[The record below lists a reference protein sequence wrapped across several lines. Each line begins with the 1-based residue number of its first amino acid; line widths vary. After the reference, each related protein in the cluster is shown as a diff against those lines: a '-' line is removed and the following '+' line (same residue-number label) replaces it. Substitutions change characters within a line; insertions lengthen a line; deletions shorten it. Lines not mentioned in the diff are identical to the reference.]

1 MYAIIHNFFS
11 PQSVQETTIQTT
23 HQKQYNMNV
32 FQDKDISEQRER
44 TKVTQDF
51 MTKNSFPSFFRSR
64 VNDAC
69 QIGLMES
76 VLSEECQKFD
86 QKYPE
91 NMEELIHNVTAWTGN
106 VERKG
111 EHGAWLKVLKD
122 CRVIRLANDL
132 EGDCIRKKI
141 VDFVVELRKNMDDEY
156 ISNMKENMT
165 SVESMNKRGLIRIGD
180 KGCNITNDCRENETV
195 VYVHFYAD
203 AISDSTKELIKKKWE
218 VDDVFVHSNTLRY
231 DEFSEVKIVL
241 VKRFPS
247 QVNTSEIY
255 KRIVESSQWMYT
267 MKEFSSS
274 GEFVLCV
281 KNDENVSVK
290 SLIDSKNASE
300 CFKKGS
306 GGDNSNKIRGSYTK
320 NAVHFIA
327 LPSNNKK
334 IKYAR
339 ELGVRTVCYN
349 CKKICENSSL
359 MYGSGPHSHSYVC
372 NKTLESS
379 IQECFYK
386 QYSCGFSRFIMN
398 VFCIECLSKMNTLKV
413 HGKCKHCLK
422 PKDEFVHDEFIHI
435 SIHDGEV
442 SGTCIDCICMKLPIQ
457 ETIRGFLI
465 GDTVRKVE
473 RILAAQITSK
483 RIREDPDVLFDEN
496 LTSKEK
502 KIRFEKAGIRSDWAM
517 GSFD

>member
-1 MYAIIHNFFS
+1 
-11 PQSVQETTIQTT
+11 
-23 HQKQYNMNV
+23 MNV
-32 FQDKDISEQRER
+32 FQDKDNSEQRER
-44 TKVTQDF
+44 TRVTQDF

-76 VLSEECQKFD
+76 VLSEECKNCD
-86 QKYPE
+86 KKYPE

-156 ISNMKENMT
+156 ISNMKENMA
-165 SVESMNKRGLIRIGD
+165 SIESMNKKGLIRFGD
-180 KGCNITNDCRENETV
+180 KGCNITNGCRDNETV
-195 VYVHFYAD
+195 VHVQFYAN

-218 VDDVFVHSNTLRY
+218 VDDVFVQSNTLLY
-231 DEFSEVKIVL
+231 GGFSEVNIVL

-255 KRIVESSQWMYT
+255 KRIVESSHWMYT
-267 MKEFSSS
+267 MKEFSST

-281 KNDENVSVK
+281 KDDENVSVK

-300 CFKKGS
+300 CFEKGS
-306 GGDNSNKIRGSYTK
+306 GGENSSKIKGSYME

-327 LPSNNKK
+327 LPSNNNR

-339 ELGVRTVCYN
+339 ELDVKTVCYN
-349 CKKICENSSL
+349 CKEERCENTSLIYKSS
-359 MYGSGPHSHSYVC
+359 GTIHSYVS
-372 NKTLESS
+372 NDTLKSE
-379 IQECFYK
+379 IQECFRE
-386 QYSCGFSRFIMN
+386 QYCRGTSEFIMN

-413 HGKCKHCLK
+413 HGKCSNCLK

-435 SIHDGEV
+435 HIHNGKV
-442 SGTCIDCICMKLPIQ
+442 SGTCIDCICMKLPVQ
-457 ETIRGFLI
+457 ETVRKMLI
-465 GDTVRKVE
+465 KDTVRTVE
-473 RILAAQITSK
+473 RVLAAQITSK

-496 LTSKEK
+496 LTPKEK

>member
-1 MYAIIHNFFS
+1 
-11 PQSVQETTIQTT
+11 
-23 HQKQYNMNV
+23 MNV
-32 FQDKDISEQRER
+32 FQDKDNSEQRER

-69 QIGLMES
+69 QVGLMES
-76 VLSEECQKFD
+76 VLSEEYKNCD

-91 NMEELIHNVTAWTGN
+91 NMKELIHNVASWTGN

-111 EHGAWLKVLKD
+111 EHGAWLKVLTD
-122 CRVIRLANDL
+122 HRVIFLANGL

-141 VDFVVELRKNMDDEY
+141 VGFVVELRENMDDKY
-156 ISNMKENMT
+156 IQIMKDNMT
-165 SVESMNKRGLIRIGD
+165 PAKSMQNKGLIRLGD
-180 KGCNITNDCRENETV
+180 KGCNITDGCRENETV
-195 VYVHFYAD
+195 VYVHFYAN
-203 AISDSTKELIKKKWE
+203 AISDSTKELIKKHWK
-218 VDDVFVHSNTLRY
+218 VHDVFVHSNTLCY
-231 DEFSEVKIVL
+231 GGISEVKIVL

-267 MKEFSSS
+267 VKEFSSS

-281 KNDENVSVK
+281 KKYENVSVK

-300 CFKKGS
+300 YFKQGS
-306 GGDNSNKIRGSYTK
+306 GGDNSNNIRGSYTN

-327 LPSNNKK
+327 LPSDSNR

-339 ELGVRTVCYN
+339 ELDVKTVCYN
-349 CKKICENSSL
+349 CKEERCENTSL
-359 MYGSGPHSHSYVC
+359 IYKYSGTMHSYVS
-372 NKTLESS
+372 NTLKSE
-379 IQECFYK
+379 IEKCFYE
-386 QYSCGFSRFIMN
+386 QYCNGTSEFIMN
-398 VFCIECLSKMNTLKV
+398 VFCVECLSKMNTLKV
-413 HGKCKHCLK
+413 HGKCSHCLK

-435 SIHDGEV
+435 CISNGKV
-442 SGTCIDCICMKLPIQ
+442 SGTCIDCICMKLPVQ
-457 ETIRGFLI
+457 ETVRDFLI
-465 GDTVRKVE
+465 GETVRKVE
-473 RILAAQITSK
+473 RVLAAQITSK